1 MDGERLRGLEER
13 LAALLYDPTSAP
25 PGDPLFSSVR
35 PDELEETAAEVRRM
49 VLGRTHR
56 GTGGVREWYPRTLA
70 AWRERHPDDSDLD
83 RLARAFCASSAC
95 AAWREGTTNELGISL
110 EEAFYRFF
118 ADAGV
123 GDPAAR
129 EEEFL
134 GAVFRALAITPAA
147 RFRLPSG
154 ARPAP
159 PGVYAVSSAGI
170 LHAAL
175 AGGRY
180 LHGALPRIAV
190 LLLEGNSEDE
200 VERQTASTPADVAAV
215 AAELRRLGLR

>member
-1 MDGERLRGLEER
+1 LDGERLRGLEER
-13 LAALLYDPTSAP
+13 LAALLHDPTSA

-35 PDELEETAAEVRRM
+35 PDELEEAAAEVRRM

-56 GTGGVREWYPRTLA
+56 GTGGVREWYPLTLA
-70 AWRERHPDDSDLD
+70 AWRERHPDDGDLD
-83 RLARAFCASSAC
+83 ALARAFCASAAC
-95 AAWREGTTNELGISL
+95 ATWREGTSNELGISL
-110 EEAFYRFF
+110 EESFHDFF
-118 ADAGV
+118 EDAGI
-123 GDPAAR
+123 GDPATR
-129 EEEFL
+129 DEEFL

-154 ARPAP
+154 ARQAPA
-159 PGVYAVSSAGI
+159 GCYVVSSAGI

-175 AGGRY
+175 TGGRY

-190 LLLEGNSEDE
+190 LLLEGDSEDE
-200 VERQTASTPADVAAV
+200 VERQTASTPTGVAAV